1 MKTNPSVLFNSL
13 RHHGL
18 YSLWNSPGENTGVG
32 SISLLQGIPSQGLK
46 PGFLHCRQILYLLSH
61 KGIPVVKNLHPNA
74 EDIRNVGLIPGL
86 GRSPGGGHDNP
97 LQYSSLE
104 NSMDRGAWRTM
115 VQRVAQS
122 QTQLKQP
129 SMHTLRTRSSTS

>member
-32 SISLLQGIPSQGLK
+32 SLSLLQGIPSQGLN

-97 LQYSSLE
+97 LQYSCLE
-104 NSMDRGAWRTM
+104 NPHGERSLADYSLWGRKEWDTIETTA
-115 VQRVAQS
+115 
-122 QTQLKQP
+122 
-129 SMHTLRTRSSTS
+129 HTCEVWL

>member
-1 MKTNPSVLFNSL
+1 MKVPQSCSPL

-32 SISLLQGIPSQGLK
+32 SISLLQGIPTQGLNSDLL
-46 PGFLHCRQILYLLSH
+46 PCRQIRYQLGH
-61 KGIPVVKNLHPNA
+61 KGSPIVKNLHPSA
-74 EDIRNVGLIPGL
+74 GDIRNVGLIPAL

-97 LQYSSLE
+97 LQYSCLE
-104 NSMDRGAWRTM
+104 NSTDRGTWWTM
-115 VQRVAQS
+115 VQSVAKS

-129 SMHTLRTRSSTS
+129 SMHALRTWSSIS